1 MHGPPRTAH
10 VCSTNTNFSSEAD
23 QLLMPA
29 SSLVPLSALVQP
41 TKDKPNEIYMIWG
54 TTVNLADT
62 MKAFREFIKGFKPK
76 YHGRHDCVLG
86 LPTKAVPSPAAVE
99 VLLYEGYLRSSA
111 GLFFVF
117 CFLFSLL
124 TPSFTVQL
132 PRSLT
137 TLSANGCAAVLSLQA
152 YHGPTTDHDNNAMM
166 AMTCSDNDATTVTA
180 TIVQSPLHGLSHD
193 APLPRACCPWRA
205 HLPRHP
211 CACCAARPDSRGWS
225 SITLARAEVPQ
236 YGHYHWRGQRE

>member
-10 VCSTNTNFSSEAD
+10 ARSTNTNFSSEAD

-29 SSLVPLSALVQP
+29 SSLVPLSAPVQP
-41 TKDKPNEIYMIWG
+41 TEDKPNEIRMIRG
-54 TTVNLADT
+54 TTVNLANT
-62 MKAFREFIKGFKPK
+62 MKAVREFIKGFKPK
-76 YHGRHDCVLG
+76 YRGRHDHVLG

-132 PRSLT
+132 PHSLT
-137 TLSANGCAAVLSLQA
+137 TLSADGRAAVLSLQ
-152 YHGPTTDHDNNAMM
+152 G
-166 AMTCSDNDATTVTA
+166 
-180 TIVQSPLHGLSHD
+180 
-193 APLPRACCPWRA
+193 LPRPNHRPRRQCHDGNDVQRRRCDDSHRNDSTKSIARTITRCSSASCVLPLACASSSTPLCA
-205 HLPRHP
+205 P
-211 CACCAARPDSRGWS
+211 CSP
-225 SITLARAEVPQ
+225 T
-236 YGHYHWRGQRE
+236 